1 MNHAYTY
8 IIKCP
13 NGKSYYGYRSANK
26 VSPEDD
32 LWKVYFTSS
41 KFIKELREQYGDA
54 EFDASVDKTFESAEE
69 AHEYET
75 KFLTEN
81 DCVHSDD
88 WLNQQCF
95 PVFVMTEEIKKKI
108 SEAKKGVKLSDEHR
122 KKMSEGRKGM
132 KLSDKHRKSISESKM
147 GENNPMFG
155 WEVTEE
161 IRKKISET
169 KKGVKLS
176 DATKKKMSKAH
187 KGKKLTEKTKRKMS
201 EARKGSV
208 PWNKGKT
215 GVYTEAVIKKMS
227 ESRKAYLAKEK
238 RNKENVSIEIHE

>member
-41 KFIKELREQYGDA
+41 KRIKELREQYDDA
-54 EFDASVDKTFESAEE
+54 DFVASVDKTFKSAEE

-88 WLNQQCF
+88 WLNGSCF
-95 PVFVMTEEIKKKI
+95 PVFNGNKGRKHTEASIKN
-108 SEAKKGVKLSDEHR
+108 
-122 KKMSEGRKGM
+122 MSE
-132 KLSDKHRKSISESKM
+132 
-147 GENNPMFG
+147 
-155 WEVTEE
+155 
-161 IRKKISET
+161 
-169 KKGVKLS
+169 
-176 DATKKKMSKAH
+176 AH
-187 KGKKLTEKTKRKMS
+187 KGQ
-201 EARKGSV
+201 V

-215 GVYTEAVIKKMS
+215 GIWTEAELKKMS
-227 ESRKAYLAKEK
+227 EAMKGKNNPNFGKNFSEKTRKKMSEAHKGLVPWMKGKKHTEKTKKKISEAQKGKKVSDDTKKKLSEIMKARWAKKK
-238 RNKENVSIEIHE
+238 RNEENVSIEIHE